1 MLNSHDL
8 PAGTPRPQETAV
20 PMLNKMLITK
30 TIKPLYAAALLLLLA
45 EACFAG
51 IGALVKLTSASAS
64 EAQVVFF
71 RNFFAL
77 LVMLPWI
84 ISQGLQ
90 ILKTNRWYLHLSRA
104 TTGIISMYCF
114 FYVISQLPLAQAMLV
129 LLLSPFVVPIIA
141 RFWLNE
147 RPSRLTL
154 VAIVLGFVGVFIAIP
169 LGGKAGSL
177 FILMLGL
184 LSAVLVAVTKTT
196 IRYMS
201 DTEPAARTV
210 FYFSLL
216 TAIISF
222 VPVPFYWNPLPEEA
236 WWAFA
241 GMGVLAAVGQMA
253 MTKAYAL
260 APASDIGMW
269 TYSSIIFAGLFGYVF
284 WQEPVTMAWFG
295 GVLIIFYAGYITTRQ
310 RLI

>member
-1 MLNSHDL
+1 MRAN
-8 PAGTPRPQETAV
+8 
-20 PMLNKMLITK
+20 
-30 TIKPLYAAALLLLLA
+30 PLYLAAALLLLA

-64 EAQVVFF
+64 QAQVVFF

-84 ISQGLQ
+84 YLQGAA
-90 ILKTNRWYLHLSRA
+90 ILKTRRWYLHLSRA
-104 TTGIISMYCF
+104 STGIISMYCF
-114 FYVISQLPLAQAMLV
+114 FYIISQLPLAQAMLV
-129 LLLSPFVVPIIA
+129 LLLSPFVVPLIA
-141 RFWLNE
+141 RFWLKE
-147 RPSRLTL
+147 QPSRLTL
-154 VAIVLGFVGVFIAIP
+154 FAIALGFAGVFVAIP
-169 LGGKAGSL
+169 LQDSPGNLTLLA
-177 FILMLGL
+177 IGL

-201 DTEPAARTV
+201 DTEPAARIV

-216 TAIISF
+216 TAVISF
-222 VPVPFYWNPLPEEA
+222 VPVPFAWQPLPAVA

-241 GMGVLAAVGQMA
+241 GMGLLAAAGQMA

-269 TYSSIIFAGLFGYVF
+269 TYSSVIFAGLFGYWF
-284 WQEPVTMAWFG
+284 WQEPVSMGWFA
-295 GVLIIFYAGYITTRQ
+295 GVLIIIYAGYVTTRQ
-310 RLI
+310 RLL

>member
-1 MLNSHDL
+1 MV
-8 PAGTPRPQETAV
+8 PASQ
-20 PMLNKMLITK
+20 
-30 TIKPLYAAALLLLLA
+30 LYLAAALLLLA

-51 IGALVKLTSASAS
+51 IGALVKLTSETASQ
-64 EAQVVFF
+64 AQVVFF

-84 ISQGLQ
+84 YLQGRQ
-90 ILKTNRWYLHLSRA
+90 ILQTRRWYLHLSRA
-104 TTGIISMYCF
+104 TTGIVSMYCF

-129 LLLSPFVVPIIA
+129 LLLSPFVVPVIA

-154 VAIVLGFVGVFIAIP
+154 LAIALGFVGVFIAIP
-169 LGGKAGSL
+169 VSSGPGNL
-177 FILMLGL
+177 LMLGIGL
-184 LSAVLVAVTKTT
+184 LSAILVAVTKTT

-201 DTEPAARTV
+201 DTEPAARIV

-216 TAIISF
+216 TTIISF
-222 VPVPFYWNPLPEEA
+222 VPVPFDWHPLPATA

-241 GMGVLAAVGQMA
+241 GMGILAAVGQMA
-253 MTKAYAL
+253 MTRAYAL

-269 TYSSIIFAGLFGYVF
+269 TYSSVVFAGLFGYWF
-284 WQEPVTMAWFG
+284 WQEPVTMAWFA
-295 GVLIIFYAGYITTRQ
+295 GVLIIFYAGYITSRQ

>member
-1 MLNSHDL
+1 MQPNLL
-8 PAGTPRPQETAV
+8 KG
-20 PMLNKMLITK
+20 
-30 TIKPLYAAALLLLLA
+30 ALLLLLA

-51 IGALVKLTSASAS
+51 IGALVKLTSDSAS
-64 EAQVVFF
+64 HAQVVFF

-77 LVMLPWI
+77 LLMLPFLYKHGF
-84 ISQGLQ
+84 SL
-90 ILKTNRWYLHLSRA
+90 LKTQRWYLHLSRA
-104 TTGIISMYCF
+104 LTGLISMYCF
-114 FYVISQLPLAQAMLV
+114 FYVLARLPLAQGMLV
-129 LLLSPFVVPIIA
+129 LLLSPFIVPIIA
-141 RFWLNE
+141 RFWLKE

-154 VAIVLGFVGVFIAIP
+154 FAIALGFVGVMLALP
-169 LGGKAGSL
+169 GTAGTVDV
-177 FILMLGL
+177 IMLVAL
-184 LSAVLVAVTKTT
+184 VSAVLVAVTKTT

-222 VPVPFYWNPLPEEA
+222 VPVPFYWQELPAIA

-241 GMGVLAAVGQMA
+241 FMGVLAAIGQMA

-269 TYSSIIFAGLFGYVF
+269 TYSSVVFAGLFGYLF
-284 WQEPVTMAWFG
+284 WQEPVTMGWFA
-295 GVLIIFYAGYITTRQ
+295 GVLVIFYAGYITTLQ
-310 RLI
+310 RLL

>member
-1 MLNSHDL
+1 M
-8 PAGTPRPQETAV
+8 TAKNN
-20 PMLNKMLITK
+20 LLF
-30 TIKPLYAAALLLLLA
+30 AALLLLLA

-51 IGALVKLTSASAS
+51 IGALVKFTSTDANQV
-64 EAQVVFF
+64 QVVFF

-84 ISQGLQ
+84 WLQGMS
-90 ILKTNRWYLHLSRA
+90 ILKTKRWYLHVSRA
-104 TTGIISMYCF
+104 TTGIVSMYCF

-129 LLLSPFVVPIIA
+129 LLLSPFVVPVIA
-141 RFWLNE
+141 KFWLKE
-147 RPSRLTL
+147 SPSHLTL
-154 VAIVLGFVGVFIAIP
+154 FAIFLGFIGVFVAIPVHGE
-169 LGGKAGSL
+169 AGSL
-177 FILMLGL
+177 LLLAIGL

-201 DTEPAARTV
+201 DTEPAARIV

-222 VPVPFYWNPLPEEA
+222 IPVPFYWQPIA
-236 WWAFA
+236 ASSWWAFI
-241 GMGVLAAVGQMA
+241 GMGFLAAAGQMA

-269 TYSSIIFAGLFGYVF
+269 TYSSVIFAGAFGYWF
-284 WQEPVTMAWFG
+284 WQEPVSMAWFL
-295 GVLIIFYAGYITTRQ
+295 GVLLIIYAGYVTHRQ
-310 RLI
+310 RLF

>member
-1 MLNSHDL
+1 V
-8 PAGTPRPQETAV
+8 PASQ
-20 PMLNKMLITK
+20 
-30 TIKPLYAAALLLLLA
+30 LYLAAALLLLA

-51 IGALVKLTSASAS
+51 IGALVKLTSETASQ
-64 EAQVVFF
+64 AQVVFF

-84 ISQGLQ
+84 YLQGRQ
-90 ILKTNRWYLHLSRA
+90 ILQTRRWYLHLSRA
-104 TTGIISMYCF
+104 TTGIVSMYCF

-129 LLLSPFVVPIIA
+129 LLLSPFVVPVIA

-154 VAIVLGFVGVFIAIP
+154 LAIALGFVGVFIAIP
-169 LGGKAGSL
+169 VSSGPGNL
-177 FILMLGL
+177 LMLGIGL
-184 LSAVLVAVTKTT
+184 LSAILVAVTKTT

-201 DTEPAARTV
+201 DTEPAARIV

-216 TAIISF
+216 TTIISF
-222 VPVPFYWNPLPEEA
+222 VPVPFDWHPLPATA

-241 GMGVLAAVGQMA
+241 GMGILAAVGQMA
-253 MTKAYAL
+253 MTRAYAL

-269 TYSSIIFAGLFGYVF
+269 TYSSVVFAGLFGYWF
-284 WQEPVTMAWFG
+284 WQEPVTTAWFA
-295 GVLIIFYAGYITTRQ
+295 GVLIIFYAGYITSRQ

>member
-1 MLNSHDL
+1 MV
-8 PAGTPRPQETAV
+8 PASQ
-20 PMLNKMLITK
+20 
-30 TIKPLYAAALLLLLA
+30 LYLAAALLLLA

-51 IGALVKLTSASAS
+51 IGALVKLTSETASQ
-64 EAQVVFF
+64 AQVVFF

-84 ISQGLQ
+84 YLQGRQ
-90 ILKTNRWYLHLSRA
+90 ILQTRRWYLHLSRA
-104 TTGIISMYCF
+104 TTGIVSMYCF

-129 LLLSPFVVPIIA
+129 LLLSPFVVPVIA

-154 VAIVLGFVGVFIAIP
+154 LAIALGFVGVFIAIP
-169 LGGKAGSL
+169 VSSGPGNL
-177 FILMLGL
+177 LMLGIGL
-184 LSAVLVAVTKTT
+184 LSAILVAVTKTT

-201 DTEPAARTV
+201 DTEPAARIV

-216 TAIISF
+216 TTIISF
-222 VPVPFYWNPLPEEA
+222 VPVPFDWHPLPATA

-241 GMGVLAAVGQMA
+241 GMGILAAVGQMA
-253 MTKAYAL
+253 MTRAYAL

-269 TYSSIIFAGLFGYVF
+269 TYSSVVFAGLFGYWF
-284 WQEPVTMAWFG
+284 WQEPVTTAWFA
-295 GVLIIFYAGYITTRQ
+295 GVLIIFYAGYITSRQ

>member
-1 MLNSHDL
+1 M
-8 PAGTPRPQETAV
+8 PIKIPV
-20 PMLNKMLITK
+20 IT

-84 ISQGLQ
+84 ISQGVQ

-154 VAIVLGFVGVFIAIP
+154 FAIVLGFVGVFIAIP

-177 FILMLGL
+177 FILSLGL

-222 VPVPFYWNPLPEEA
+222 VPVPFYWNPLPAVA

-295 GVLIIFYAGYITTRQ
+295 GVLIIFYAGYITSRQ
-310 RLI
+310 RLL

>member
-1 MLNSHDL
+1 
-8 PAGTPRPQETAV
+8 V
-20 PMLNKMLITK
+20 
-30 TIKPLYAAALLLLLA
+30 KPSQLYLAAALLLLA

-51 IGALVKLTSASAS
+51 IGALVKLTSESAS
-64 EAQVVFF
+64 QVQVVFF

-84 ISQGLQ
+84 YLQGMQ
-90 ILKTNRWYLHLSRA
+90 ILKTDRWYLHLSRA

-154 VAIVLGFVGVFIAIP
+154 FAIGLGFIGVFIAIP
-169 LGGKAGSL
+169 VSGAPGNW
-177 FILMLGL
+177 LMLAIGL

-201 DTEPAARTV
+201 DTEPAARIV

-222 VPVPFYWNPLPEEA
+222 IPVPFDWQPLPAVA

-241 GMGVLAAVGQMA
+241 GMGVLAAAGQMA
-253 MTKAYAL
+253 MTRAYAL

-269 TYSSIIFAGLFGYVF
+269 TYSSVVFAGLFGYLF
-284 WQEPVTMAWFG
+284 WQEPVSMAWFA
-295 GVLIIFYAGYITTRQ
+295 GVLIIFYAGYVTSRQ
-310 RLI
+310 RLF